1 MLPSV
6 TEQPRQGLRE
16 RKKAKT
22 RAAIQASAL
31 ALFERQ
37 GYQATTVDQIAAMAE
52 VSQSTFFR
60 YFPTKEDVV
69 LHDRYDPLLLANFLA
84 QPPDLTPIAALRRT
98 LRSVLGALPA
108 DELAQERQRAMLIIS
123 VPELRARALDQLAA
137 ALAPFTEAVAERTG
151 RSVDDSAVRALT
163 GAVMGVLMAAML
175 AASEDPDANYLE
187 LMDTAL
193 AHLEAGLRI

>member
-1 MLPSV
+1 LSPV
-6 TEQPRQGLRE
+6 HEQVPGLRE

-37 GYQATTVDQIAAMAE
+37 GYPATTVDQIAAMAE

-69 LHDRYDPLLLANFLA
+69 LHDRYDPLLLADFLA